1 MVPWGSCFVFEGFSK
16 FSRKN
21 DLTGPETRQAFF
33 YPSILAEN
41 TVREV
46 KTKMNRKVS
55 EQSPMVCGN
64 SKLQVRRILGESIR
78 ASHRETRQIRFE
90 PLERRELMA
99 NDFYQAASEQ
109 SQSLL
114 AQQFAASASEFAA
127 TQAGISNSGLVAEGE
142 ATAATDLVAFAKALT
157 AAGAKFF
164 GADWCPLCTDQK
176 NLFQEGKNYLPFIEV
191 TNADRTLNATGTAEN
206 ITTFPTWKFTNG
218 QVLTGVQ
225 TLQQLSTASG
235 VAIPTGIQPTF
246 VEVPNQTVRFRSPL
260 HVPIDAYDPNGGP
273 LTVTV
278 TSSNPNVITA
288 EMVNNP
294 KSVKMVVNGYGEMV
308 FRLFPDEASRPV
320 AQFEQL
326 VNSGFY
332 NQTATGDIIFHR
344 VVDGFMIQAGDPTG
358 TGSGGSTLGDFDD
371 QFNLNLQHNRSGV
384 LSYAKAGADTND
396 SQFFI
401 TEVATRHLDFKH
413 SIFGQL
419 IEGEAVREGISRT
432 KVTSQS
438 SGEVSRPVNEVV
450 IKSMEIFNDTKNGL
464 VRLKS
469 LASSGSSTITV
480 TVTNSTGQSFSR
492 SFTATAA
499 ADTSN
504 GAPFLNDITVPP
516 IAAGQTVTVQLG
528 SQDKEG
534 DAVVYDATRQ
544 GSVPYQFNMNSQTG
558 LLSVTAPS
566 NFSGPFQVRVSVR
579 PASSTAASSSDDAQ
593 VLTFNVPLSVTAPT
607 SVDLVAATDTG
618 VSDSDNIT
626 SAGNLQFLVSGTTS
640 GANVQLKI
648 GNQVI
653 GSAVASGA
661 TTTITTNQIAP
672 LGNGTYSIVAVQ
684 TLSGTT
690 SAASPALSIVY
701 DNTAPA
707 AISNEGLPNRANVG
721 TPLNFDLNH
730 PEEGQGLRYVL
741 DNAPAGMT
749 IDQQTGLISWTPV
762 ASQLGPQTAILKL
775 QDAAGNT
782 SSQTLA
788 ISVADTAKIAVDMFL
803 QTTDGQPLTSLAAGQ
818 EFLVKLVVQDLRT
831 TGSGTGEGVFTA
843 YIDLN
848 YDASKVEPVATN
860 PITYDPLFQNGK
872 SGDLTTPGL
881 INELGAFSS
890 LTAGPGRDPQN
901 FITIRMRAKSGGTA
915 KFTMDEADEGNKA
928 FGLFLD
934 SVNSGVPANRVLFDT
949 KSLSISSSFSAVDDS
964 FSVNEDT
971 TNNSID
977 VLANDTIASGSDTV
991 LTIVSV
997 STPDQGGTVSIAS
1010 GEKRLVY
1017 TPAPNFNGAE
1027 KFTYVVRDQAG
1038 VTATA
1043 TVTMNVQAVNDNPVA
1058 VNDVFDTVKSNQTDV
1073 FLNVLGNDTL
1083 GPDTAETLTV
1093 TSVGAT
1099 SQGGTVKVAT
1109 GGNGVLYTPKANFVG
1124 SESFTYTISDGKGGT
1139 ATGNVTVNVKA
1150 AVPAPTVVGESFTI
1164 VEDSAE
1170 TEFNVLANDLP
1181 AETGNTLSIAS
1192 AQASNGTV
1200 NTNTAKDRILYKP
1213 NANFVG
1219 TDLIIYTVRSSN
1231 GGTAQG
1237 TATVSVTSVNDAPTA
1252 VADNLT
1258 VSTVANQNLNVLAN
1272 DTNVDANET
1281 LTITAVTQPETGKGT
1296 VTIATDGKSLL
1307 YTAPSASF
1315 TGEVNFTY
1323 TIGDGNGLSST
1334 ANVKLN
1340 VVNFTPRDVGVT
1352 TTTPVQGVRIE
1363 AVKLEGVGV
1372 DSNPQVLTSMQ
1383 EGQVVKVPDVG
1394 PGTYK
1399 FSVPA
1404 LPFFSV
1410 AQASANVVS
1419 APSDGDSVSTPLN
1432 VGTRDPK
1439 FIDIRDFTSKAL
1451 RKGIT
1456 LAVQPNQQA
1465 LWHDGVKDW
1474 RSYSDI
1480 QVTLNQAATQLTI
1493 NAKDPTN
1500 KAVTT
1505 TLATTDPRVRLRA
1518 KDGANHLFRI
1528 QAAPSELNFTPVG
1541 TPTSTNSSG
1550 GEGEGGSANRMA
1562 APPVVIDR
1570 AIDELSSEF

>member
-1 MVPWGSCFVFEGFSK
+1 MMKKNQGAPEQVQNRRFRSWI
-16 FSRKN
+16 SRESR
-21 DLTGPETRQAFF
+21 G
-33 YPSILAEN
+33 
-41 TVREV
+41 
-46 KTKMNRKVS
+46 
-55 EQSPMVCGN
+55 
-64 SKLQVRRILGESIR
+64 KLLIRRILGQCIEGDSRQIR
-78 ASHRETRQIRFE
+78 PIRFE

-99 NDFYQAASEQ
+99 SDFYESAADQANSF
-109 SQSLL
+109 L
-114 AQQFAASASEFAA
+114 AQQYAAGTFQLARSTGVSAA
-127 TQAGISNSGLVAEGE
+127 SGLVAEGE
-142 ATAATDLVAFAKALT
+142 ATAAPDLVAFAKAL
-157 AAGAKFF
+157 ASSGAKFY
-164 GADWCPLCTDQK
+164 GADWCAICTEQK
-176 NLFQEGKNYLPFIEV
+176 KLFLEGKNYLPFVEV
-191 TNADRTLNATGTAEN
+191 TNPDRTANATGVAQN
-206 ITTFPTWKFTNG
+206 ITTYPTWKFANG
-218 QVLTGVQ
+218 QVATGLQ
-225 TLQQLSTASG
+225 TLQQLSEISG
-235 VAIPTGIQPTF
+235 VAIPTGTQPTF
-246 VEVPNQTVRFRSPL
+246 VEVANQTVRFGSPV

-278 TSSNPNVITA
+278 TSSNPNVISA

-294 KSVKMVVNGYGEMV
+294 KSVRMDVNGYGEMV
-308 FRLFPDEASRPV
+308 FRLFADEASRPV
-320 AQFEQL
+320 NQFQQL

-332 NQTATGDIIFHR
+332 NQTATSDIIFHR

-384 LSYAKAGADTND
+384 LSYAKAGPDTND

-413 SIFGQL
+413 SVFGQL

-450 IKSMEIFNDTKNGL
+450 IKSMEIFDDNKNGL

-469 LASSGSSTITV
+469 LANSGTSTITV
-480 TVTNSTGQSFSR
+480 TVTNSSGQAFSR
-492 SFTATAA
+492 TFTATAA

-528 SQDKEG
+528 AQDKEG
-534 DAVVYDATRQ
+534 DAVVYDAVRQ
-544 GSVPYQFNMNSQTG
+544 GSVPYQFNINNQSG

-579 PASSTAASSSDDAQ
+579 PSTSASASSSDDAQ
-593 VLTFNVPLSVTAPT
+593 VLTFNVPVSVSAPT
-607 SVDLVAATDTG
+607 AVDLVAATDTG
-618 VSDSDNIT
+618 SSDSDNVT
-626 SAGNLQFLVSGTTS
+626 NAGNLQFLVSGTTN

-648 GNQVI
+648 GTQVV
-653 GSAVASGA
+653 GSAVASGE
-661 TTTITTNQIAP
+661 TTTITTNQIAT
-672 LGNGTYSIVAVQ
+672 LGSGTYAIVAVQ

-701 DNTAPA
+701 DNAPPA
-707 AISNEGLPNRANVG
+707 AIANSGLPNRANVG
-721 TPLNFDLNH
+721 TPLNYDLNH

-749 IDQQTGLISWTPV
+749 IDQQTGLISWTPT
-762 ASQLGPQTAILKL
+762 ASQLGPQTAVL
-775 QDAAGNT
+775 QLLDKAGNLT
-782 SSQTLA
+782 SQTLA
-788 ISVADTAKIAVDMFL
+788 VSVADTAKIAVDMFL
-803 QTTDGQPLTSLAAGQ
+803 QTTSGQPLTSIAAGQ

-843 YIDLN
+843 YVDLN
-848 YDASKVEPVATN
+848 YDSSKVEPVATD

-872 SGDLTTPGL
+872 SGDLSTPGL

-901 FITIRMRAKSGGTA
+901 FITIRMRAKAGGMA

-949 KSLSISSSFSAVDDS
+949 KSLSISSSFTAVDDT
-964 FSVNEDT
+964 FSVSEDT
-971 TNNSID
+971 TNNTID
-977 VLANDTIASGSDTV
+977 VLANDAISSGSTAV
-991 LTIVSV
+991 LSLVSV

-1010 GEKRLVY
+1010 GEKTLVY
-1017 TPAPNFNGAE
+1017 TPKANFNGSE
-1027 KFTYVVRDQAG
+1027 KFTYVVRDQSG

-1058 VNDVFDTVKSNQTDV
+1058 VNDVYDSVKSNQTDV
-1073 FLNVLGNDTL
+1073 FLNVLANDTL
-1083 GPDTAETLTV
+1083 GPDTAETLVV

-1109 GGNGVLYTPKANFVG
+1109 GGNGVLYTPKANFIG
-1124 SESFTYTISDGKGGT
+1124 TDSFTYTISDGKGGT
-1139 ATGNVTVNVKA
+1139 ASGTVTVNVQA
-1150 AVPAPTVVGESFTI
+1150 AVPAPVVTGESFTI
-1164 VEDSAE
+1164 VEDSLE
-1170 TEFNVLANDLP
+1170 TEFDVLANDLP
-1181 AETGNTLSIAS
+1181 AETGNTLTIAS
-1192 AQASNGTV
+1192 AQASSGTV
-1200 NTNTAKDRILYKP
+1200 NTNAAKNRILYKP

-1219 TDLIIYTVRSSN
+1219 TDKIVYTVRSSN

-1237 TATVSVTSVNDAPTA
+1237 TATVTVTSVNDAPNA

-1258 VSTVANQNLNVLAN
+1258 VSTASNQNLNVLAN

-1281 LTITAVTQPETGKGT
+1281 LTITAVTQPESGKGT
-1296 VTIATDGKSLL
+1296 VSIAADKKSLL
-1307 YTAPSASF
+1307 YSAPSASF

-1323 TIGDGNGLSST
+1323 TISDGNGLSST

-1352 TTTPVQGVRIE
+1352 KVTSVQGVQIQ
-1363 AVKLEGVGV
+1363 AMQIDGAGVNGTPLMLNASQ
-1372 DSNPQVLTSMQ
+1372 D
-1383 EGQVVKVPDVG
+1383 GQVVKVPDVG
-1394 PGTYK
+1394 PGTYQ
-1399 FSVPA
+1399 FSVPT
-1404 LPFFSV
+1404 LPFFTV
-1410 AQASANVVS
+1410 AQSSANVIS
-1419 APSDGDSVSTPLN
+1419 APTDGDSLTTPLN
-1432 VGTRDPK
+1432 VGSRDPR
-1439 FIDIRDFTSKAL
+1439 FMDVRDFTSKAL
-1451 RKGIT
+1451 RKGLT

-1474 RSYSDI
+1474 RSYSNI

-1493 NAKDPTN
+1493 NATDPTS

-1528 QAAPSELNFTPVG
+1528 QAAPSELNFTPVVAAS
-1541 TPTSTNSSG
+1541 TTTSP
-1550 GEGEGGSANRMA
+1550 GEGEGSGTIRVA
-1562 APPVVIDR
+1562 APPIVIDR
-1570 AIDELSSEF
+1570 ALDEMSNEF

>member
-1 MVPWGSCFVFEGFSK
+1 M
-16 FSRKN
+16 
-21 DLTGPETRQAFF
+21 
-33 YPSILAEN
+33 
-41 TVREV
+41 
-46 KTKMNRKVS
+46 TKMNRKAS
-55 EQSPMVCGN
+55 EQGFRSQCAKG
-64 SKLQVRRILGESIR
+64 KLLVRRILGDSIP
-78 ASHRETRQIRFE
+78 SGPKQTRQIRFE

-99 NDFYQAASEQ
+99 SDFYEAAGEQAN
-109 SQSLL
+109 SLL
-114 AQQFAASASEFAA
+114 AQQYAA
-127 TQAGISNSGLVAEGE
+127 TASQVSSSSVRSGASGLVAEGE
-142 ATAATDLVAFAKALT
+142 ATAAPDLVAFAKALS
-157 AAGAKFF
+157 ASGAKFY
-164 GADWCPLCTDQK
+164 GADWCAICTEQK
-176 NLFQEGKNYLPFIEV
+176 GLFKEGKNYLPIIEV
-191 TNADRTLNATGTAEN
+191 TNPDQTLNATGVAEN
-206 ITTFPTWKFTNG
+206 ITTFPTWKFANG
-218 QVLTGVQ
+218 QVATGLQ
-225 TLQQLSTASG
+225 TLEQISTKSG
-235 VAIPTGIQPTF
+235 VAIPTGVQPTF
-246 VEVPNQTVRFRSPL
+246 VEVPNQTVRFRSPV

-294 KSVKMVVNGYGEMV
+294 KSVRMVVNGYGEMV
-308 FRLFPDEASRPV
+308 FRLFADEASRPV
-320 AQFEQL
+320 NQFEQL

-371 QFNLNLQHNRSGV
+371 HFNLNLQHNRSGV
-384 LSYAKAGADTND
+384 LSYAKAGPDTND
-396 SQFFI
+396 SQFFV

-413 SIFGQL
+413 SVFGQL

-432 KVTSQS
+432 KVASQS

-469 LASSGSSTITV
+469 LASSGTSTITV

-492 SFTATAA
+492 TFTATAA

-504 GAPFLNDITVPP
+504 GAPFLNDINVPP

-544 GSVPYQFNMNSQTG
+544 GSVPYQFNMNNQTG

-579 PASSTAASSSDDAQ
+579 PATSTAASSSDDAQ
-593 VLTFNVPLSVTAPT
+593 VLTFNVPVTVSAPT
-607 SVDLVAATDTG
+607 SVDLVAATDSG
-618 VSDSDNIT
+618 VSDSDNVT
-626 SAGNLQFLVSGTTS
+626 SAGNLQFLVSGTTN

-648 GNQVI
+648 GNQVVA
-653 GSAVASGA
+653 SAVASGA

-672 LGNGTYSIVAVQ
+672 LGSGTYSIVAVQ

-701 DNTAPA
+701 DNAPPA
-707 AISNEGLPNRANVG
+707 AIPNSGLPTRANVG

-762 ASQLGPQTAILKL
+762 ASQIGPQTAVL
-775 QDAAGNT
+775 QIQDKAGNIA
-782 SSQTLA
+782 SQTLA
-788 ISVADTAKIAVDMFL
+788 LSVADTAKIAVDMFL
-803 QTTDGQPLTSLAAGQ
+803 QTTTGQPLTSIAAGQ

-843 YIDLN
+843 YVDLL

-872 SGDLTTPGL
+872 SGDLSTPGL

-901 FITIRMRAKSGGTA
+901 FITVRMRAKAGGVA

-934 SVNSGVPANRVLFDT
+934 SVNSGVPANRVLFDS
-949 KSLSISSSFSAVDDS
+949 KSLNVTSNFTAADDA

-977 VLANDTIASGSDTV
+977 VLANDTIASGSNTV
-991 LTIVSV
+991 LTLVSV
-997 STPDQGGTVSIAS
+997 STPDKGGTVSIAN
-1010 GEKRLVY
+1010 GEKLLVY

-1043 TVTMNVQAVNDNPVA
+1043 TVTMNVQSVNDNPVA
-1058 VNDVFDTVKSNQTDV
+1058 VNDVFDSIKSNQTDV
-1073 FLNVLGNDTL
+1073 FLNVLANDTL
-1083 GPDTAETLTV
+1083 GPDSAETLVV
-1093 TSVGAT
+1093 TAVGTT

-1124 SESFTYTISDGKGGT
+1124 SETFTYTISDGKGGT
-1139 ATGNVTVNVKA
+1139 ATGNVTVSVQA
-1150 AVPAPTVVGESFTI
+1150 AVPLPTVTGESFTI
-1164 VEDSAE
+1164 AEDSAE
-1170 TEFNVLANDLP
+1170 TEFDVLANDLP

-1200 NTNTAKDRILYKP
+1200 NTNTAKNRILYKP

-1219 TDLIIYTVRSSN
+1219 TDRIVYTVRSSN

-1237 TATVSVTSVNDAPTA
+1237 TATVTVTSVNDAPNA
-1252 VADNLT
+1252 VADVFT
-1258 VSTVANQNLNVLAN
+1258 VSTAANQSVNVLAN
-1272 DTNVDANET
+1272 DTNADTNET
-1281 LTITAVTQPETGKGT
+1281 LTISAITQPESGKGT
-1296 VTIATDGKSLL
+1296 VAISADKKSLL
-1307 YTAPSASF
+1307 YSAPSTSF

-1323 TIGDGNGLSST
+1323 TISDGNGLTST

-1352 TTTPVQGVRIE
+1352 KVTSVQGVQIQAMRID
-1363 AVKLEGVGV
+1363 GVGV
-1372 DSNPQVLTSMQ
+1372 DETPLMLNADQV
-1383 EGQVVKVPDVG
+1383 GQVVKVPDVG
-1394 PGTYK
+1394 PGTYR
-1399 FSVPA
+1399 FTVPT
-1404 LPFFSV
+1404 LPFFTVEQSI
-1410 AQASANVVS
+1410 ANVVS
-1419 APSDGDSVSTPLN
+1419 APADGDSLTTPLN
-1432 VGTRDPK
+1432 VGSRDPR
-1439 FIDIRDFTSKAL
+1439 FMDVRDFTSKSL
-1451 RKGIT
+1451 RKGLT

-1474 RSYSDI
+1474 RSYSNI

-1493 NAKDPTN
+1493 KATDPTN
-1500 KAVTT
+1500 KEVTAS
-1505 TLATTDPRVRLRA
+1505 LATTDPRVRLRA

-1528 QAAPSELNFTPVG
+1528 QAAPSELNFTPVV
-1541 TPTSTNSSG
+1541 PASTASSG
-1550 GEGEGGSANRMA
+1550 GEGEGGSSNRMA
-1562 APPVVIDR
+1562 APPVIVDR
-1570 AIDELSSEF
+1570 ALDELASEF

>member
-1 MVPWGSCFVFEGFSK
+1 M
-16 FSRKN
+16 
-21 DLTGPETRQAFF
+21 
-33 YPSILAEN
+33 
-41 TVREV
+41 
-46 KTKMNRKVS
+46 TKMNQKASQDSRIGSFRSWVS
-55 EQSPMVCGN
+55 QEKRG
-64 SKLQVRRILGESIR
+64 KLLVRRILGENIQT
-78 ASHRETRQIRFE
+78 SHQQTRQIRFE

-99 NDFYQAASEQ
+99 NDFYEAASLQ

-114 AQQFAASASEFAA
+114 TQFYGASADVVSKPTIAS
-127 TQAGISNSGLVAEGE
+127 TRSGLVAEGE
-142 ATAATDLVAFAKALT
+142 ATAAVDLVAFAKALT
-157 AAGAKFF
+157 AAGAKFY
-164 GADWCPLCTDQK
+164 GADWCTICTDQK
-176 NLFQEGKNYLPFIEV
+176 KLFQEGKNYLPFVEV
-191 TNADRTLNATGTAEN
+191 TNPDRTINATGTAEN
-206 ITTFPTWKFTNG
+206 ITTFPTWKFANG
-218 QVLTGVQ
+218 QIAPGLQ
-225 TLQQLSTASG
+225 TIEQLSTISG
-235 VAIPTGIQPTF
+235 VAIPTGTQPTF
-246 VEVPNQTVRFRSPL
+246 VEVPNQTVRFRSPV
-260 HVPIDAYDPNGGP
+260 HVPIDTYDPNGGP

-294 KSVKMVVNGYGEMV
+294 KSVRMVVNGYGEMV

-320 AQFEQL
+320 NQFEQL

-332 NQTATGDIIFHR
+332 NQTANSDIIFHR

-358 TGSGGSTLGDFDD
+358 TGSGGSTLSDFDD

-384 LSYAKAGADTND
+384 LSYAKAGPDTND

-469 LASSGSSTITV
+469 LATSGTSNITV

-492 SFTATAA
+492 TFTATAA

-504 GAPFLNDITVPP
+504 GAPFLNDINVPP

-534 DAVVYDATRQ
+534 DAVAYDATRQ

-558 LLSVTAPS
+558 LLSVTAPT
-566 NFSGPFQVRVSVR
+566 NFTGQFQVRVSVR
-579 PASSTAASSSDDAQ
+579 PASTSSASSSDDAQ
-593 VLTFNVPLSVTAPT
+593 VLTFNVPATVAAPT
-607 SVDLVAATDTG
+607 SVDLVAASDTG
-618 VSDSDNIT
+618 SSDTDNVT
-626 SAGNLQFLVSGTTS
+626 SAGNLQFLISGTTS
-640 GANVQLKI
+640 GANVQLRI

-653 GSAVASGA
+653 GSAVASGD

-672 LGNGTYSIVAVQ
+672 LGSGTYSIVAVQ
-684 TLSGTT
+684 TVSGTT

-701 DNTAPA
+701 DNVAPS
-707 AISNEGLPNRANVG
+707 AIANNALPTRANVG

-741 DNAPAGMT
+741 DNAPAGMS
-749 IDQQTGLISWTPV
+749 IDQLTGLISWTPT
-762 ASQLGPQTAILKL
+762 SNQLGPQTAILKL
-775 QDAAGNT
+775 QDKAGNI

-803 QTTDGQPLTSLAAGQ
+803 QTTSGQPLTTIAAGQ

-831 TGSGTGEGVFTA
+831 GGSGTGEGVFTA
-843 YIDLN
+843 YVDLN
-848 YDASKVEPVATN
+848 YDSSKVEPVATN
-860 PITYDPLFQNGK
+860 PITYDQLFQNGK
-872 SGDLTTPGL
+872 SGDLSVPGL

-901 FITIRMRAKSGGTA
+901 FVTVRMRAKAGGTA

-934 SVNSGVPANRVLFDT
+934 SVNSGVPANRVLFDS
-949 KSLSISSSFSAVDDS
+949 KSLNVTSSFTAVDDS

-977 VLANDTIASGSDTV
+977 VLANDTLSSGSNSV
-991 LTIVSV
+991 LSLVSV
-997 STPDQGGTVSIAS
+997 STPDKGGTVSIAS
-1010 GEKRLVY
+1010 GEKTLVY
-1017 TPAPNFNGAE
+1017 TPAPNFNGVE
-1027 KFTYVVRDQAG
+1027 KFTYVVRDQSG
-1038 VTATA
+1038 VTGTA
-1043 TVTMNVQAVNDNPVA
+1043 TVTMNVQSVNDNPVA

-1073 FLNVLGNDTL
+1073 FLNVLGNDTS
-1083 GPDTAETLTV
+1083 GPDTSETLTV
-1093 TSVGAT
+1093 TSVGT
-1099 SQGGTVKVAT
+1099 PSQGGTVKIAT
-1109 GGNGVLYTPKANFVG
+1109 GGNGVLFTPKANFVG
-1124 SESFTYTISDGKGGT
+1124 ADTFTYTISDGKGGS
-1139 ATGNVTVNVKA
+1139 ATGNVTVNVQV
-1150 AVPAPTVVGESFTI
+1150 AVPTPIVTGESFTV

-1170 TEFNVLANDLP
+1170 TEFDVLANDLP
-1181 AETGNTLSIAS
+1181 AVTGDTLSIAS
-1192 AQASNGTV
+1192 AQATNGTV
-1200 NTNTAKDRILYKP
+1200 NTNAAKTRLLYKP

-1219 TDLIIYTVRSSN
+1219 TDRVVYTVRSSN
-1231 GGTAQG
+1231 GGTAQA
-1237 TATVSVTSVNDAPTA
+1237 TATITVTSVNDAPNA
-1252 VADNLT
+1252 VADQLT
-1258 VSTVANQNLNVLAN
+1258 VTASANQSLNVLAN

-1281 LTITAVTQPETGKGT
+1281 LTISAVTQPEAGKGT
-1296 VTIATDGKSLL
+1296 VSIATDMKSLL
-1307 YTAPSASF
+1307 YSAPSASF

-1323 TIGDGNGLSST
+1323 TISDGNGLSST

-1340 VVNFTPRDVGVT
+1340 VVNFTPRAVGVT
-1352 TTTPVQGVRIE
+1352 TNTSVQGVRID
-1363 AVKLEGVGV
+1363 AQQIEGAGV
-1372 DSNPQVLTSMQ
+1372 NGTPIDLTPQQSGSL
-1383 EGQVVKVPDVG
+1383 VKVPDVG

-1404 LPFFSV
+1404 LPFFTP
-1410 AQASANVVS
+1410 AQTAANVVS
-1419 APSDGDSVSTPLN
+1419 APSDGDSLSTPLN
-1432 VGTRDPK
+1432 VGSRDPK
-1439 FIDIRDFTSKAL
+1439 FMDVRDFTSKAL

-1474 RSYSDI
+1474 RSYSNI

-1493 NAKDPTN
+1493 NAIDPTN

-1505 TLATTDPRVRLRA
+1505 TLATSDPRVRLRA
-1518 KDGANHLFRI
+1518 KEGANHLFRI
-1528 QAAPSELNFTPVG
+1528 QAAPSELNFTPV
-1541 TPTSTNSSG
+1541 PPPSSSTATSG
-1550 GEGEGGSANRMA
+1550 GEGEGGSTSRMA
-1562 APPVVIDR
+1562 APPVVIDK
-1570 AIDELSSEF
+1570 ALGQLSREF

>member
-1 MVPWGSCFVFEGFSK
+1 MMK
-16 FSRKN
+16 KN
-21 DLTGPETRQAFF
+21 QGA
-33 YPSILAEN
+33 
-41 TVREV
+41 
-46 KTKMNRKVS
+46 S
-55 EQSPMVCGN
+55 EQVQNRRFRSWISRESRG
-64 SKLQVRRILGESIR
+64 KLLIRRILGQCIQGDSRQIR
-78 ASHRETRQIRFE
+78 PIRFE

-99 NDFYQAASEQ
+99 SDFYESAADQANSF
-109 SQSLL
+109 L
-114 AQQFAASASEFAA
+114 AQQYAAGTFQLARSTGVSAA
-127 TQAGISNSGLVAEGE
+127 SGLVAEGE
-142 ATAATDLVAFAKALT
+142 ATAAPDLVAFAKAL
-157 AAGAKFF
+157 ASSGAKFY
-164 GADWCPLCTDQK
+164 GADWCAICTEQK
-176 NLFQEGKNYLPFIEV
+176 KLFLEGKNYLPFVEV
-191 TNADRTLNATGTAEN
+191 TNPDRTANATGVAQN
-206 ITTFPTWKFTNG
+206 ITTYPTWKFANG
-218 QVLTGVQ
+218 QVATGLQ
-225 TLQQLSTASG
+225 TLQQLSEISG
-235 VAIPTGIQPTF
+235 VAIPTGTQPTF
-246 VEVPNQTVRFRSPL
+246 VEVANQTVRFGSPV

-278 TSSNPNVITA
+278 TSSNPNVISA
-288 EMVNNP
+288 AMVNNP
-294 KSVKMVVNGYGEMV
+294 KSVRMDVNGYGEMV
-308 FRLFPDEASRPV
+308 FRLFADEASRPV
-320 AQFEQL
+320 NQFQQL

-332 NQTATGDIIFHR
+332 NQTATSDIIFHR

-384 LSYAKAGADTND
+384 LSYAKAGPDTND

-413 SIFGQL
+413 SVFGQL

-450 IKSMEIFNDTKNGL
+450 IKSMEIFDDNKNGL

-469 LASSGSSTITV
+469 LANSGTSTITV
-480 TVTNSTGQSFSR
+480 TVTNSSGQAFSR
-492 SFTATAA
+492 TFTATAA

-528 SQDKEG
+528 AQDKEG
-534 DAVVYDATRQ
+534 DAVVYDAVRQ
-544 GSVPYQFNMNSQTG
+544 GSVPYQFNMNNQSG

-579 PASSTAASSSDDAQ
+579 PATSASASSSDDAQ
-593 VLTFNVPLSVTAPT
+593 VLTFNVPVSVSAPT
-607 SVDLVAATDTG
+607 AVDLVAATDTG
-618 VSDSDNIT
+618 SSNSDNVT
-626 SAGNLQFLVSGTTS
+626 NAGNLQFLVSGTTN

-648 GNQVI
+648 GTQVV
-653 GSAVASGA
+653 GSAVASGE
-661 TTTITTNQIAP
+661 TTTITTNQIAT
-672 LGNGTYSIVAVQ
+672 LGSGTYAIVAVQ

-701 DNTAPA
+701 DNAPPA
-707 AISNEGLPNRANVG
+707 AIANSGLPNRANVG
-721 TPLNFDLNH
+721 TPLNYDLNH

-749 IDQQTGLISWTPV
+749 IDQQTGLISWTPT
-762 ASQLGPQTAILKL
+762 ANQLGPQTAVL
-775 QDAAGNT
+775 QLLDKAGNLT
-782 SSQTLA
+782 SQTLA
-788 ISVADTAKIAVDMFL
+788 VSVADTAKIAVDMFL
-803 QTTDGQPLTSLAAGQ
+803 QTTSGQPLTSIAAGQ

-843 YIDLN
+843 YVDLN
-848 YDASKVEPVATN
+848 YDSSKVEPVATN

-872 SGDLTTPGL
+872 SGDLSTPGL

-901 FITIRMRAKSGGTA
+901 FITIRMRAKAGGMA
-915 KFTMDEADEGNKA
+915 RFTMDEADEGNKA

-949 KSLSISSSFSAVDDS
+949 KSLSISSSFTAVDDT
-964 FSVNEDT
+964 FSVSEDT
-971 TNNSID
+971 TNNTID
-977 VLANDTIASGSDTV
+977 VLANDAISSGSTAV
-991 LTIVSV
+991 LSLVSV

-1010 GEKRLVY
+1010 GEKTLVY
-1017 TPAPNFNGAE
+1017 TPKANFNGSE
-1027 KFTYVVRDQAG
+1027 KFTYVVRDQSG

-1058 VNDVFDTVKSNQTDV
+1058 VNDVYDSVKSNQTDV
-1073 FLNVLGNDTL
+1073 FLNVLANDTL
-1083 GPDTAETLTV
+1083 GPDTAETLVV

-1109 GGNGVLYTPKANFVG
+1109 GGNGVLYTPKANFIG
-1124 SESFTYTISDGKGGT
+1124 TDSFTYTISDGKGGT
-1139 ATGNVTVNVKA
+1139 ATGSVTVNVQA
-1150 AVPAPTVVGESFTI
+1150 AVPAPVVTGESFTI
-1164 VEDSAE
+1164 VEDSLE
-1170 TEFNVLANDLP
+1170 TEFDVLANDLP
-1181 AETGNTLSIAS
+1181 AETGNTLTIAS
-1192 AQASNGTV
+1192 AQASSGTV
-1200 NTNTAKDRILYKP
+1200 NTNAAKNRILYKP

-1219 TDLIIYTVRSSN
+1219 TDKIVYTVRSSN

-1237 TATVSVTSVNDAPTA
+1237 TATVTVTSVNDAPNA

-1258 VSTVANQNLNVLAN
+1258 VSTASNQNLNVLAN

-1281 LTITAVTQPETGKGT
+1281 LTITEVTQPESGKGT
-1296 VTIATDGKSLL
+1296 VSIAADKKSLL
-1307 YTAPSASF
+1307 YSAPSASF

-1323 TIGDGNGLSST
+1323 TISDGNGLSST

-1352 TTTPVQGVRIE
+1352 KVTSVQGVQIQ
-1363 AVKLEGVGV
+1363 AMQIDGAGVNGTPLMLNASQ
-1372 DSNPQVLTSMQ
+1372 D
-1383 EGQVVKVPDVG
+1383 GQVVKVPDVG
-1394 PGTYK
+1394 PGTYQ
-1399 FSVPA
+1399 FSVPT
-1404 LPFFSV
+1404 LPFFTV
-1410 AQASANVVS
+1410 AQSSANVVS
-1419 APSDGDSVSTPLN
+1419 APTDGDSLTTPLN
-1432 VGTRDPK
+1432 VGSRDPR
-1439 FIDIRDFTSKAL
+1439 FMDVRDFTSKAL
-1451 RKGIT
+1451 RKGLT

-1474 RSYSDI
+1474 RSYSNI

-1493 NAKDPTN
+1493 NATDPTS

-1528 QAAPSELNFTPVG
+1528 QAAPSELNFTPVVAA
-1541 TPTSTNSSG
+1541 STTTNP
-1550 GEGEGGSANRMA
+1550 GEGEGSGTIPVA
-1562 APPVVIDR
+1562 APPIVIDR
-1570 AIDELSSEF
+1570 ALDEMSNEF

>member
-1 MVPWGSCFVFEGFSK
+1 
-16 FSRKN
+16 
-21 DLTGPETRQAFF
+21 
-33 YPSILAEN
+33 
-41 TVREV
+41 V
-46 KTKMNRKVS
+46 K
-55 EQSPMVCGN
+55 SPH
-64 SKLQVRRILGESIR
+64 S
-78 ASHRETRQIRFE
+78 ETRQIRFE

-99 NDFYQAASEQ
+99 SDFFQAASEQ
-109 SQSLL
+109 SDALL
-114 AQQFAASASEFAA
+114 AQQYAANAVQVASNVARP
-127 TQAGISNSGLVAEGE
+127 SSSGLIAEGE
-142 ATAATDLVAFAKALT
+142 GVSSPDLVAFAKAL
-157 AAGAKFF
+157 AASGAKLY
-164 GADWCPLCTDQK
+164 GADWNAVSTEQK
-176 NLFQEGKNYLPFIEV
+176 KLFGEGMNYLPFIET
-191 TNADRTLNATGTAEN
+191 TNPDRTLNATGTAEN
-206 ITTFPTWKFTNG
+206 ITTFPTWKFANS
-218 QVLTGVQ
+218 QVATGLQ
-225 TLQQLSTASG
+225 TLAQISTISG
-235 VAIPTGIQPTF
+235 VAIPNGNQPTF
-246 VEVPNQTVRFRSPL
+246 VELANQTVRFRSPV

-294 KSVKMVVNGYGEMV
+294 KSVRMVVNGYGEMV
-308 FRLFPDEASRPV
+308 FRLFADEASRPV
-320 AQFEQL
+320 NQFEQL

-332 NQTATGDIIFHR
+332 NQTASGDIIFHR

-384 LSYAKAGADTND
+384 LSYAKAGPDTND

-413 SIFGQL
+413 SVFGQL
-419 IEGEAVREGISRT
+419 IEGEAVREAISRT

-438 SGEVSRPVNEVV
+438 SGEVSRPVNEVI

-469 LASSGSSTITV
+469 LASSGTSTITV
-480 TVTNSTGQSFSR
+480 TVTNSTGESFSR

-499 ADTSN
+499 ADNSN

-544 GSVPYQFNMNSQTG
+544 GSVPYQFNVNNQTG
-558 LLSVTAPS
+558 LLTVTAPS
-566 NFSGPFQVRVSVR
+566 NFSGPFQLRVSVR
-579 PASSTAASSSDDAQ
+579 PASSTGVTSSDDAQ
-593 VLTFNVPLSVTAPT
+593 VLTFNVPLTVNAPT

-618 VSDSDNIT
+618 TSDSDNVT

-653 GSAVASGA
+653 GSAIAAGD

-672 LGNGTYSIVAVQ
+672 LGSGTYSIVAVQ
-684 TLSGTT
+684 TLSGTS
-690 SAASPALSIVY
+690 SAASPALSIIY
-701 DNTAPA
+701 DNDPPA
-707 AISNEGLPNRANVG
+707 AILNSDLPTRANVG
-721 TPLNFDLNH
+721 TPLNYDLSH

-749 IDQQTGLISWTPV
+749 IDQQTGLIAWTPT
-762 ASQLGPQTAILKL
+762 ASQLGPQTAVLKL
-775 QDAAGNT
+775 QDRAGNIT
-782 SSQTLA
+782 SQTLA
-788 ISVADTAKIAVDMFL
+788 IGVADTAKIAVDMFL
-803 QTTDGQPLTSLAAGQ
+803 QTLDGQSLTTIAAGQ

-843 YIDLN
+843 YVDLF
-848 YDASKVEPVATN
+848 YDAAKVEPVATN

-872 SGDLTTPGL
+872 SGDTSTPGL

-901 FITIRMRAKSGGTA
+901 FITVRMRAKAGGTA

-949 KSLSISSSFSAVDDS
+949 KSINVTTSFTAVDDT

-971 TNNSID
+971 TNNTID
-977 VLANDTIASGSDTV
+977 VLANDTIPSGSNSV
-991 LTIVSV
+991 LSLVSV
-997 STPDQGGTVSIAS
+997 STPDKGGTVSIAS

-1017 TPAPNFNGAE
+1017 TPAPNFNGVE
-1027 KFTYVVRDQAG
+1027 KFTYVVRDQSG

-1043 TVTMNVQAVNDNPVA
+1043 SVTMNVQAVNDNPVA
-1058 VNDVFDTVKSNQTDV
+1058 VNDIFDTVKSNQVDA
-1073 FLNVLGNDTL
+1073 FLNVLANDTL
-1083 GPDTAETLTV
+1083 GPDSAETLVV
-1093 TSVGAT
+1093 TSVSAT

-1124 SESFTYTISDGKGGT
+1124 ADTFTYTISDGKGGT
-1139 ATGNVTVNVKA
+1139 ATGNVTVNVQV
-1150 AVPAPTVVGESFTI
+1150 AVPAPVVTGESFTI
-1164 VEDSAE
+1164 LEDSNE
-1170 TEFNVLANDLP
+1170 TEFDVLANDLP
-1181 AETGNTLSIAS
+1181 AETGNTLTIAS

-1200 NTNTAKDRILYKP
+1200 NTNQSKNRVLYKP

-1219 TDLIIYTVRSSN
+1219 IDRIIYTVRSSN

-1237 TATVSVTSVNDAPTA
+1237 TATVTVTSVNDAPNA
-1252 VADNLT
+1252 VADVFT
-1258 VSTVANQNLNVLAN
+1258 VSTAANQTLNVLGN

-1281 LTITAVTQPETGKGT
+1281 LLISSVTQPETGKGS
-1296 VTIATDGKSLL
+1296 VAISEDKKSLL
-1307 YTAPSASF
+1307 YTAPTSSF
-1315 TGEVNFTY
+1315 TGEVNFNY
-1323 TIGDGNGLSST
+1323 TITDGSNLSST
-1334 ANVKLN
+1334 ASVKLN
-1340 VVNFTPRDVGVT
+1340 VVNYTPRDVGVT
-1352 TTTPVQGVRIE
+1352 KVTGVQGVQIQAMQIE
-1363 AVKLEGVGV
+1363 GAGVNGTPILLNA
-1372 DSNPQVLTSMQ
+1372 SQ
-1383 EGQVVKVPDVG
+1383 EGSVVKVPDVG
-1394 PGTYK
+1394 PGTYQ
-1399 FSVPA
+1399 FSVPQ
-1404 LPFFSV
+1404 LPFFKV
-1410 AQASANVVS
+1410 AQSSANVVS
-1419 APSDGDSVSTPLN
+1419 APADGDSVSTVLN
-1432 VGTRDPK
+1432 VGARDAK
-1439 FIDIRDFTSKAL
+1439 FMDVRDFTSKAL

-1474 RSYSDI
+1474 RSYSNI
-1480 QVTLNQAATQLTI
+1480 QVSLNQAATQLTI
-1493 NAKDPTN
+1493 NALDPTN

-1505 TLATTDPRVRLRA
+1505 TLEVTDPRVRLRA

-1528 QAAPSELNFTPVG
+1528 QAAPSELNFVQVNAQN
-1541 TPTSTNSSG
+1541 TSSSG
-1550 GEGEGGSANRMA
+1550 AEGEGGSSNRMA
-1562 APPVVIDR
+1562 APPVVIDQ
-1570 AIDELSSEF
+1570 AIDELSNEF

>member
-1 MVPWGSCFVFEGFSK
+1 MM
-16 FSRKN
+16 
-21 DLTGPETRQAFF
+21 
-33 YPSILAEN
+33 
-41 TVREV
+41 
-46 KTKMNRKVS
+46 KMNRGAS
-55 EQSPMVCGN
+55 EQVQNRRYRSWLSRESRGKM
-64 SKLQVRRILGESIR
+64 LIRRILGQCIQGDSQQIR
-78 ASHRETRQIRFE
+78 PIRFE

-99 NDFYQAASEQ
+99 SDFYESAADQANSFLVQQYAAGTFQ
-109 SQSLL
+109 L
-114 AQQFAASASEFAA
+114 ARSTGVSAA
-127 TQAGISNSGLVAEGE
+127 SGLVAEGE
-142 ATAATDLVAFAKALT
+142 ATAAPDLVAFAKAL
-157 AAGAKFF
+157 ASSGAKFY
-164 GADWCPLCTDQK
+164 GADWCEICTEQK
-176 NLFQEGKNYLPFIEV
+176 KLFLEGKNYLPFVEV
-191 TNADRTLNATGTAEN
+191 TNPDRTANATGVAQN
-206 ITTFPTWKFTNG
+206 ITTYPTWKFANG
-218 QVLTGVQ
+218 QVATGLQ
-225 TLQQLSTASG
+225 TLQQLSTISG
-235 VAIPTGIQPTF
+235 VAIPAGTQPTF
-246 VEVPNQTVRFRSPL
+246 VEVANQTVRFGSPV

-278 TSSNPNVITA
+278 SSSNPNVISA

-294 KSVKMVVNGYGEMV
+294 KSVRMDVNGYGEMV
-308 FRLFPDEASRPV
+308 FRLFADEASRPV
-320 AQFEQL
+320 NQFQQL

-332 NQTATGDIIFHR
+332 NQTSTSDIIFHR

-384 LSYAKAGADTND
+384 LSYAKAGPDTND

-413 SIFGQL
+413 SVFGQL

-432 KVTSQS
+432 KVTGQS

-450 IKSMEIFNDTKNGL
+450 IKSMEIFDDNKNGL

-469 LASSGSSTITV
+469 LANSGTSTITV
-480 TVTNSTGQSFSR
+480 TVTNGSGQAFSR
-492 SFTATAA
+492 TFTATAA

-504 GAPFLNDITVPP
+504 GAPFLNDITVPA
-516 IAAGQTVTVQLG
+516 IAAGQTVSVQLG
-528 SQDKEG
+528 AQDKEG
-534 DAVVYDATRQ
+534 DAVVYDAVRQ
-544 GSVPYQFNMNSQTG
+544 GSVPYQFNMNNQSG
-558 LLSVTAPS
+558 LLSVTAPN

-579 PASSTAASSSDDAQ
+579 PATSASASSSDDAQ
-593 VLTFNVPLSVTAPT
+593 VLTFNVPVSVSAPT
-607 SVDLVAATDTG
+607 AVDLVAATDTG
-618 VSDSDNIT
+618 SSDSDNVT
-626 SAGNLQFLVSGTTS
+626 NAGNLQFLVSGTTN

-648 GNQVI
+648 GTQVV

-661 TTTITTNQIAP
+661 TTTITTNQIAT
-672 LGNGTYSIVAVQ
+672 LGNGTYAIVAVQ

-701 DNTAPA
+701 DNAPPA
-707 AISNEGLPNRANVG
+707 AIANSGLPNRANVG
-721 TPLNFDLNH
+721 TPLNYDLNH

-749 IDQQTGLISWTPV
+749 IDQQTGLISWTPT
-762 ASQLGPQTAILKL
+762 ANQLGPQTAVL
-775 QDAAGNT
+775 QLLDKAGNLT
-782 SSQTLA
+782 SQTLA
-788 ISVADTAKIAVDMFL
+788 VSVADTAKIAVDMFL
-803 QTTDGQPLTSLAAGQ
+803 QTTSGQPLTSIAAGQ

-843 YIDLN
+843 YVDLN
-848 YDASKVEPVATN
+848 YDSSKVEPVATN

-872 SGDLTTPGL
+872 SGDLSTPGL

-901 FITIRMRAKSGGTA
+901 FITIRMRAKAGGLA

-949 KSLSISSSFSAVDDS
+949 KSLSISSSFTAVDDT

-971 TNNSID
+971 TNNTID
-977 VLANDTIASGSDTV
+977 VLANDAISSGSTAV
-991 LTIVSV
+991 LSLVSV

-1010 GEKRLVY
+1010 GEKTLVY
-1017 TPAPNFNGAE
+1017 TPKANFNGAE
-1027 KFTYVVRDQAG
+1027 KFSYVVRDQSG

-1043 TVTMNVQAVNDNPVA
+1043 TVTMNVQAINDNPVA
-1058 VNDVFDTVKSNQTDV
+1058 VNDVYDSVKSNQTDV
-1073 FLNVLGNDTL
+1073 FLNVLANDTL
-1083 GPDTAETLTV
+1083 GPDTAETLVV

-1109 GGNGVLYTPKANFVG
+1109 GGNGVLYTPKANFIG
-1124 SESFTYTISDGKGGT
+1124 TDSFTYTISDGKGGT
-1139 ATGNVTVNVKA
+1139 ATGTVTVNVQA
-1150 AVPAPTVVGESFTI
+1150 AVPAPVVTGESFTI
-1164 VEDSAE
+1164 VEDSLE
-1170 TEFNVLANDLP
+1170 TEFDVLANDLP
-1181 AETGNTLSIAS
+1181 AETGNTLTIAS
-1192 AQASNGTV
+1192 AQASSGTV
-1200 NTNTAKDRILYKP
+1200 NTNAAKNRILYKP

-1219 TDLIIYTVRSSN
+1219 TDKIVYTVRSSN

-1237 TATVSVTSVNDAPTA
+1237 TATVTVTSVNDAPNA

-1258 VSTVANQNLNVLAN
+1258 VSTASNQNLNVLAN

-1281 LTITAVTQPETGKGT
+1281 LTITAVTQPESGKGT
-1296 VTIATDGKSLL
+1296 VSIAADQKSLL
-1307 YTAPSASF
+1307 YSAPSASF

-1323 TIGDGNGLSST
+1323 TISDGNGLSST

-1352 TTTPVQGVRIE
+1352 KVTPVQGVQIQ
-1363 AVKLEGVGV
+1363 AMQIDGAGVNGTPIMLNASQ
-1372 DSNPQVLTSMQ
+1372 D
-1383 EGQVVKVPDVG
+1383 GQVVKVPDVG
-1394 PGTYK
+1394 PGTYQ
-1399 FSVPA
+1399 FSVPT
-1404 LPFFSV
+1404 LPFFTV
-1410 AQASANVVS
+1410 AQSSANVVS
-1419 APSDGDSVSTPLN
+1419 APTDGDSLTTPLN
-1432 VGTRDPK
+1432 IGSRDPR
-1439 FIDIRDFTSKAL
+1439 FMDVRDFTSKAL
-1451 RKGIT
+1451 RKGLT

-1474 RSYSDI
+1474 RSYSNI

-1493 NAKDPTN
+1493 NATDPTS

-1528 QAAPSELNFTPVG
+1528 QAAPSELNFTPVVAAS
-1541 TPTSTNSSG
+1541 TTTSP
-1550 GEGEGGSANRMA
+1550 GEGEGSGTIRVA
-1562 APPVVIDR
+1562 APPIVIDR
-1570 AIDELSSEF
+1570 ALDEMSNEF

>member
-1 MVPWGSCFVFEGFSK
+1 
-16 FSRKN
+16 
-21 DLTGPETRQAFF
+21 
-33 YPSILAEN
+33 
-41 TVREV
+41 
-46 KTKMNRKVS
+46 MNQGAS
-55 EQSPMVCGN
+55 EQVQNRRFRSWLSRESRG
-64 SKLQVRRILGESIR
+64 KLLIRRILGQCIEGDSRQIR
-78 ASHRETRQIRFE
+78 PIRFE

-99 NDFYQAASEQ
+99 SDFYESAADQANSF
-109 SQSLL
+109 L
-114 AQQFAASASEFAA
+114 AQQYAAGTFQLARSTGVAA
-127 TQAGISNSGLVAEGE
+127 ASGLVAEGE
-142 ATAATDLVAFAKALT
+142 ATASPDLVAFAKAL
-157 AAGAKFF
+157 ASSGAKFY
-164 GADWCPLCTDQK
+164 GADWCAICTEQK
-176 NLFQEGKNYLPFIEV
+176 KLFLEGKNYLPFVEV
-191 TNADRTLNATGTAEN
+191 TNPDRTANATGVAQN
-206 ITTFPTWKFTNG
+206 ITTYPTWKFANG
-218 QVLTGVQ
+218 QVATGLQ
-225 TLQQLSTASG
+225 TLQQLSEISG
-235 VAIPTGIQPTF
+235 VAIPTGTQPTF
-246 VEVPNQTVRFRSPL
+246 VEVANQTVRFGSPV

-278 TSSNPNVITA
+278 TSSNPNVISA

-294 KSVKMVVNGYGEMV
+294 KSVRMDVNGYGEMV
-308 FRLFPDEASRPV
+308 FRLFADEASRPV
-320 AQFEQL
+320 NQFQQL

-332 NQTATGDIIFHR
+332 NQTATSDIIFHR

-384 LSYAKAGADTND
+384 LSYAKAGPDTND

-413 SIFGQL
+413 SVFGQL

-450 IKSMEIFNDTKNGL
+450 IKSMEIFDDNKNGL

-469 LASSGSSTITV
+469 LANSGTSTITV
-480 TVTNSTGQSFSR
+480 TVTNSSGQAFSR
-492 SFTATAA
+492 TFTATAA

-528 SQDKEG
+528 AQDKEG
-534 DAVVYDATRQ
+534 DAVVYDAVRQ
-544 GSVPYQFNMNSQTG
+544 GSVPYQFNMNNQSG

-579 PASSTAASSSDDAQ
+579 PATSASASSSDDAQ
-593 VLTFNVPLSVTAPT
+593 VLTFNVPVSVSAPT
-607 SVDLVAATDTG
+607 AVDLVAATDTG
-618 VSDSDNIT
+618 SSNSDNVT
-626 SAGNLQFLVSGTTS
+626 NAGNLQFLVSGTTN

-648 GNQVI
+648 GTQVV
-653 GSAVASGA
+653 GSAVASGE
-661 TTTITTNQIAP
+661 TTTITTNQIAT
-672 LGNGTYSIVAVQ
+672 LGSGTYSIVAVQ

-701 DNTAPA
+701 DNAPPA
-707 AISNEGLPNRANVG
+707 AIANSGLPNRANVG
-721 TPLNFDLNH
+721 TPLNYDLNH

-749 IDQQTGLISWTPV
+749 IDQQTGLISWTPT
-762 ASQLGPQTAILKL
+762 ANQLGPQTAVL
-775 QDAAGNT
+775 QLLDKAGNLT
-782 SSQTLA
+782 SQTLA
-788 ISVADTAKIAVDMFL
+788 VSVADTAKIAVDMFL
-803 QTTDGQPLTSLAAGQ
+803 QTTSGQPLTSIAAGQ

-843 YIDLN
+843 YVDLN
-848 YDASKVEPVATN
+848 YDSSKVEPVATN

-872 SGDLTTPGL
+872 SGDLSTPGL
-881 INELGAFSS
+881 IDELGAFSS

-901 FITIRMRAKSGGTA
+901 FITIRMRAKAGGLA

-949 KSLSISSSFSAVDDS
+949 KSLSISSSFTAVDDT
-964 FSVNEDT
+964 FSVSEDT
-971 TNNSID
+971 TNNTID
-977 VLANDTIASGSDTV
+977 VLANDAISSGSTAV
-991 LTIVSV
+991 LSLVSV

-1010 GEKRLVY
+1010 GEKTLVY
-1017 TPAPNFNGAE
+1017 TPKANFNGSE
-1027 KFTYVVRDQAG
+1027 KFTYVVRDQSG

-1058 VNDVFDTVKSNQTDV
+1058 VNDVYDSVKSNQTDV
-1073 FLNVLGNDTL
+1073 FLNVLANDTL
-1083 GPDTAETLTV
+1083 GPDTAETLVV

-1109 GGNGVLYTPKANFVG
+1109 GGNGVLYTPKANFIG
-1124 SESFTYTISDGKGGT
+1124 TDSFTYTISDGKGGT
-1139 ATGNVTVNVKA
+1139 ASGTVTVNVQA
-1150 AVPAPTVVGESFTI
+1150 AVPAPVVTGESFTI
-1164 VEDSAE
+1164 VEDSLE
-1170 TEFNVLANDLP
+1170 TEFDVLANDLP
-1181 AETGNTLSIAS
+1181 AETGNTLTIAS
-1192 AQASNGTV
+1192 AQASSGTV
-1200 NTNTAKDRILYKP
+1200 NTNAAKNRILYKP

-1219 TDLIIYTVRSSN
+1219 TDKIVYTVRSSN

-1237 TATVSVTSVNDAPTA
+1237 TATVTVTSVNDAPNA

-1258 VSTVANQNLNVLAN
+1258 VSTASNQNLNVLAN

-1281 LTITAVTQPETGKGT
+1281 LTITAVTQPESGKGT
-1296 VTIATDGKSLL
+1296 VSIAADKKSLL
-1307 YTAPSASF
+1307 YSAPSASF

-1323 TIGDGNGLSST
+1323 TISDGNGLSST

-1352 TTTPVQGVRIE
+1352 KVTSVQGVQIQ
-1363 AVKLEGVGV
+1363 AMQIDGAGVNGTPLMLNASQ
-1372 DSNPQVLTSMQ
+1372 D
-1383 EGQVVKVPDVG
+1383 GQVVKVPDVG
-1394 PGTYK
+1394 PGTYQ
-1399 FSVPA
+1399 FSVPT
-1404 LPFFSV
+1404 LPFFTV
-1410 AQASANVVS
+1410 AQSSANVVS
-1419 APSDGDSVSTPLN
+1419 APTDGDSLTTPLN
-1432 VGTRDPK
+1432 VGSRDPR
-1439 FIDIRDFTSKAL
+1439 FMDVRDFTSKAL
-1451 RKGIT
+1451 RKGLT

-1474 RSYSDI
+1474 RSYSNI

-1493 NAKDPTN
+1493 NATDPTS

-1528 QAAPSELNFTPVG
+1528 QAAPSELNFTPVVAAS
-1541 TPTSTNSSG
+1541 TTTSP
-1550 GEGEGGSANRMA
+1550 GEGEGSGTIRVA
-1562 APPVVIDR
+1562 APPIVIDR
-1570 AIDELSSEF
+1570 ALDEMSNEF